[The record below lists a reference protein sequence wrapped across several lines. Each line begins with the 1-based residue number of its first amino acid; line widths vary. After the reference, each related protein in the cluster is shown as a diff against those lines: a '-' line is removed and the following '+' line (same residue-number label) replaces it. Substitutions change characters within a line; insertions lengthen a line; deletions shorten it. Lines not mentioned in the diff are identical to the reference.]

1 MKKFLLEHGF
11 ESLIVIGVIC
21 LIGWVFPFGEIWTTH
36 EQENRTLKVEYVN
49 GTIDTLNLKVDK
61 EATFCIQSSKGTYY
75 LVVREPLV
83 NLFGGKSFA
92 DGGNVI
98 IYGVMRILEIK

>member
-1 MKKFLLEHGF
+1 MKNFLLEHGF
-11 ESLIVIGVIC
+11 EGLIVVAVIC
-21 LIGWVFPFGEIWTTH
+21 LLGWLFPFGEIWTTH
-36 EQENRTLKVEYVN
+36 EQEYRILKVEYVN
-49 GTIDTLNLKVDK
+49 GSIGTLNLKVDK

-75 LVVREPLV
+75 LAIKEPLV

-98 IYGVMRILEIK
+98 YGVMRILEIK

>member
-1 MKKFLLEHGF
+1 MKNFLLEHGF
-11 ESLIVIGVIC
+11 EGLIVVAVIC
-21 LIGWVFPFGEIWTTH
+21 LLGWLFPFGEIWTTH

-49 GTIDTLNLKVDK
+49 GTIGTLNLNVDK
-61 EATFCIQSSKGTYY
+61 EATFGIQSSRGTYY
-75 LVVREPLV
+75 LAIKEPLV

-98 IYGVMRILEIK
+98 YGVMRVLEIK

>member
-1 MKKFLLEHGF
+1 MKKILLEHGF
-11 ESLIVIGVIC
+11 EGLMVVAVIC
-21 LIGWVFPFGEIWTTH
+21 LLGWLFPFGEIWTTH

-49 GTIDTLNLKVDK
+49 GTIGTLNLNVNK
-61 EATFCIQSSKGTYY
+61 ETTFCIQSSRGTYY
-75 LVVREPLV
+75 LAIKEPLV

-98 IYGVMRILEIK
+98 YGVMRILEIK

>member
-11 ESLIVIGVIC
+11 ESLIVVAIIC
-21 LIGWVFPFGEIWTTH
+21 LLGWLFPFGEIWTTH
-36 EQENRTLKVEYVN
+36 EQEYRTLKVEYVN
-49 GTIDTLNLKVDK
+49 GSIGTLNLKVDK
-61 EATFCIQSSKGTYY
+61 EATFCIQSSKGTYS

-92 DGGNVI
+92 DGGNI

>member
-36 EQENRTLKVEYVN
+36 EQEN
-49 GTIDTLNLKVDK
+49 
-61 EATFCIQSSKGTYY
+61 
-75 LVVREPLV
+75 
-83 NLFGGKSFA
+83 
-92 DGGNVI
+92 
-98 IYGVMRILEIK
+98 